1 MNNAIAPFHATI
13 LIGSEEK
20 AAREGA
26 GDRSGHGVHRP
37 GQRLRRVPGLPQD
50 GGGHSPDVIP
60 VERFMEAK
68 DVGGELKVGPIR
80 DLRSDAFIRPNEA
93 RSKVYLIE
101 NAQNMNPNAQNAL
114 LKVLEEGPPYAAFLL
129 MTDRAGALLE
139 TIRSRCAAIHVG
151 EDDNGDE
158 TDAQALAFA
167 QLLVSGDE
175 FQRADFLVRFENA
188 KPDRPDAGALSERA
202 GGTAERRGDRL
213 RHRALSQSGG
223 PESGRRPELRPAAGL
238 GGDRPQGAGYA
249 AVSCGRLPPAGLACR
264 PAQLICLCQGE
275 HFYD

>member
-20 AAREGA
+20 RRAKALEIA
-26 GDRSGHGVHRP
+26 QAMVCTAP
-37 GQRLRRVPGLPQD
+37 EGQRPCGVCRDCRKTAEGI
-50 GGGHSPDVIP
+50 HPDVIP

-101 NAQNMNPNAQNAL
+101 NAQNMNQNAQNAL

-188 KPDRPDAGALSERA
+188 KPDRPTQEHFLNGLEELLNDAVIGSA
-202 GGTAERRGDRL
+202 T
-213 RHRALSQSGG
+213 
-223 PESGRRPELRPAAGL
+223 GRFHSPAARSLAAARSSGQLLDWAEIVRKGQDMLPFHVAAGHLL
-238 GGDRPQGAGYA
+238 GWLA
-249 AVSCGRLPPAGLACR
+249 ARLN
-264 PAQLICLCQGE
+264 
-275 HFYD
+275 

>member
-1 MNNAIAPFHATI
+1 
-13 LIGSEEK
+13 
-20 AAREGA
+20 
-26 GDRSGHGVHRP
+26 
-37 GQRLRRVPGLPQD
+37 
-50 GGGHSPDVIP
+50 
-60 VERFMEAK
+60 MEAK

-175 FQRADFLVRFENA
+175 FQRADFLVRFENT
-188 KPDRPDAGALSERA
+188 KPDRPTQEHFLNGLEELLNENFPDVVVAPFLLTAGTDA
-202 GGTAERRGDRL
+202 RRLTDVADNILRFAPIDLDKEQFASIHGEDEHIRVSNIGQCVCFYKDFIKRL
-213 RHRALSQSGG
+213 RREE
-223 PESGRRPELRPAAGL
+223 P
-238 GGDRPQGAGYA
+238 
-249 AVSCGRLPPAGLACR
+249 
-264 PAQLICLCQGE
+264 
-275 HFYD
+275 

>member
-1 MNNAIAPFHATI
+1 MNEQRNSPVSRHDPDRLGGEAWRAKALEIAQAMV
-13 LIGSEEK
+13 LY
-20 AAREGA
+20 
-26 GDRSGHGVHRP
+26 RP
-37 GQRLRRVPGLPQD
+37 GGSAALRRVPGLPQD
-50 GGGHSPDVIP
+50 GGGHPPDVIP

-151 EDDNGDE
+151 EDDNGD
-158 TDAQALAFA
+158 D
-167 QLLVSGDE
+167 G
-175 FQRADFLVRFENA
+175 R
-188 KPDRPDAGALSERA
+188 AGAGLC
-202 GGTAERRGDRL
+202 
-213 RHRALSQSGG
+213 
-223 PESGRRPELRPAAGL
+223 PAAGQR
-238 GGDRPQGAGYA
+238 GRISA
-249 AVSCGRLPPAGLACR
+249 CGFPRSL
-264 PAQLICLCQGE
+264 
-275 HFYD
+275 